1 MVTPAEAVGGMLAS
15 AVIKVVI
22 GQISSSITGEIKLH
36 KNMRKDLENMKM
48 TLESVE
54 AVLSDAETRSIKHE
68 PTRLWLNRLKHAAND
83 IADMLEDFED
93 DTDLNLWAA
102 TMKKIRMPRKMKKVQ
117 KRLEKIKDD
126 HNNYGFLTETH
137 RKEQPVTDIRET
149 AGSMVEEEIIGRDA
163 EILEI
168 MACLSGSTT
177 QGTTIIPIW
186 GIAGIGKTT
195 LARWVFNDSQFKEYS
210 RVWVYVSQIFDL
222 KKIGNTIL
230 SQLSQQSPISDLHGV
245 HTRLRELFTG
255 KKILIILDDLWEN
268 DLFKLKELKD
278 MLKLGEGSKVM
289 VVVTTREESIA
300 KETGT
305 IAPSQLPPLTDEI
318 CWDIIKQK
326 CNFEARPDRERLEP
340 IGKEIATKCGGV
352 ALAAQSLGHMLKCRP
367 YEEWDAIKANH
378 IWELSTSED
387 TLNTQEVLA
396 SLLLSYNLMP
406 PRLKLCFAYCAIFQK
421 GHNMIKDDLIH
432 QWIALG
438 FINHPVCS
446 LPGNAVRVML
456 GSFCKCPFFRT
467 LERKDATRFTMH
479 DLVHDLA
486 RSVTAEEFDLEGP
499 NCRYACRTDCEKP
512 LKPSPTSPAKLR
524 ALHIVDHAYK
534 ETEFHHDADSPAKYI
549 HVLDLHRGYWHE
561 LPDSIGQ
568 LKQLRYLSAPLI
580 SGQMNPRFIGMLS
593 KLNYLNLHHC
603 GLSTLPES
611 IGEMKGLMHLDLS
624 SCKSL
629 KELPL
634 SFRKLTELLY
644 LDLSNCDGLLGIP
657 QALGGLTKLQHL
669 DLSQC
674 QNLGELPEVIR
685 KLTELRY
692 LNLSWCMHHIFDSS
706 STGQAESFIECI
718 CLLPNMEQLHLS
730 CQYEYPLSIPKSAT
744 CLSKLALDEC
754 YSVTRI
760 PERVA
765 KMDTQSLFG
774 LLPDF
779 SVYSDGTEP
788 NSNLHLLEHTNP
800 ERLSITM
807 LENVKFIEEAHII
820 NLREKSSI
828 VDLRLGWTE
837 DGERYVEDMEL
848 LRELVPPTTLQGFE
862 IYGYCSLR
870 FPDWLM
876 SIICYLPNLARIRLS
891 DLPNCKTLPPL
902 GQLPNLR
909 ELILGE
915 MKSLEEW
922 NTSSWSGEDSV
933 NELMFP
939 KLEKVYI
946 SYCPRLRI
954 KPHLPRAAS
963 WSVVRSDSVLISCG
977 DSVAHTDASS
987 SSSPVSTRLEVSGSN
1002 LPLHQWSLLHH
1013 LPAHSDLDIYGC
1025 SDLAGSP
1032 EIIQALHSL
1041 KALKLNMADSE
1052 ELVEWF
1058 ADLTSLQHLTLWEYK
1073 KLEQLPANM
1082 RQLTQLESLSLYGC
1096 QRMTSLPEWLGE
1108 LTSLRKLEI
1117 LWCFAIKTLPESIQQ
1132 LSNLQQLKILG
1143 NPELRKWCAEDENKA
1158 KLAHTESDKDEATM
1172 AEPAEPQH
1180 CGCLRF

>member
-93 DTDLNLWAA
+93 DTDLNL
-102 TMKKIRMPRKMKKVQ
+102 
-117 KRLEKIKDD
+117 
-126 HNNYGFLTETH
+126 
-137 RKEQPVTDIRET
+137 EQPVTDIRET

-438 FINHPVCS
+438 FI
-446 LPGNAVRVML
+446 
-456 GSFCKCPFFRT
+456 
-467 LERKDATRFTMH
+467 
-479 DLVHDLA
+479 
-486 RSVTAEEFDLEGP
+486 
-499 NCRYACRTDCEKP
+499 
-512 LKPSPTSPAKLR
+512 KPSRMFSTWQCGQSYVRQL
-524 ALHIVDHAYK
+524 LQMS
-534 ETEFHHDADSPAKYI
+534 F
-549 HVLDLHRGYWHE
+549 LHE
-561 LPDSIGQ
+561 L
-568 LKQLRYLSAPLI
+568 
-580 SGQMNPRFIGMLS
+580 
-593 KLNYLNLHHC
+593 
-603 GLSTLPES
+603 
-611 IGEMKGLMHLDLS
+611 
-624 SCKSL
+624 
-629 KELPL
+629 
-634 SFRKLTELLY
+634 
-644 LDLSNCDGLLGIP
+644 
-657 QALGGLTKLQHL
+657 
-669 DLSQC
+669 
-674 QNLGELPEVIR
+674 
-685 KLTELRY
+685 
-692 LNLSWCMHHIFDSS
+692 
-706 STGQAESFIECI
+706 
-718 CLLPNMEQLHLS
+718 
-730 CQYEYPLSIPKSAT
+730 
-744 CLSKLALDEC
+744 
-754 YSVTRI
+754 
-760 PERVA
+760 
-765 KMDTQSLFG
+765 
-774 LLPDF
+774 
-779 SVYSDGTEP
+779 
-788 NSNLHLLEHTNP
+788 
-800 ERLSITM
+800 
-807 LENVKFIEEAHII
+807 
-820 NLREKSSI
+820 
-828 VDLRLGWTE
+828 
-837 DGERYVEDMEL
+837 
-848 LRELVPPTTLQGFE
+848 
-862 IYGYCSLR
+862 
-870 FPDWLM
+870 
-876 SIICYLPNLARIRLS
+876 
-891 DLPNCKTLPPL
+891 
-902 GQLPNLR
+902 
-909 ELILGE
+909 
-915 MKSLEEW
+915 
-922 NTSSWSGEDSV
+922 
-933 NELMFP
+933 
-939 KLEKVYI
+939 
-946 SYCPRLRI
+946 
-954 KPHLPRAAS
+954 
-963 WSVVRSDSVLISCG
+963 
-977 DSVAHTDASS
+977 
-987 SSSPVSTRLEVSGSN
+987 
-1002 LPLHQWSLLHH
+1002 
-1013 LPAHSDLDIYGC
+1013 
-1025 SDLAGSP
+1025 
-1032 EIIQALHSL
+1032 
-1041 KALKLNMADSE
+1041 
-1052 ELVEWF
+1052 
-1058 ADLTSLQHLTLWEYK
+1058 
-1073 KLEQLPANM
+1073 
-1082 RQLTQLESLSLYGC
+1082 
-1096 QRMTSLPEWLGE
+1096 
-1108 LTSLRKLEI
+1108 
-1117 LWCFAIKTLPESIQQ
+1117 
-1132 LSNLQQLKILG
+1132 
-1143 NPELRKWCAEDENKA
+1143 
-1158 KLAHTESDKDEATM
+1158 
-1172 AEPAEPQH
+1172 
-1180 CGCLRF
+1180 

>member
-1 MVTPAEAVGGMLAS
+1 
-15 AVIKVVI
+15 
-22 GQISSSITGEIKLH
+22 
-36 KNMRKDLENMKM
+36 
-48 TLESVE
+48 
-54 AVLSDAETRSIKHE
+54 
-68 PTRLWLNRLKHAAND
+68 
-83 IADMLEDFED
+83 
-93 DTDLNLWAA
+93 
-102 TMKKIRMPRKMKKVQ
+102 
-117 KRLEKIKDD
+117 
-126 HNNYGFLTETH
+126 
-137 RKEQPVTDIRET
+137 
-149 AGSMVEEEIIGRDA
+149 
-163 EILEI
+163 
-168 MACLSGSTT
+168 
-177 QGTTIIPIW
+177 
-186 GIAGIGKTT
+186 
-195 LARWVFNDSQFKEYS
+195 
-210 RVWVYVSQIFDL
+210 
-222 KKIGNTIL
+222 
-230 SQLSQQSPISDLHGV
+230 
-245 HTRLRELFTG
+245 
-255 KKILIILDDLWEN
+255 
-268 DLFKLKELKD
+268 
-278 MLKLGEGSKVM
+278 
-289 VVVTTREESIA
+289 
-300 KETGT
+300 
-305 IAPSQLPPLTDEI
+305 
-318 CWDIIKQK
+318 
-326 CNFEARPDRERLEP
+326 
-340 IGKEIATKCGGV
+340 
-352 ALAAQSLGHMLKCRP
+352 
-367 YEEWDAIKANH
+367 
-378 IWELSTSED
+378 
-387 TLNTQEVLA
+387 
-396 SLLLSYNLMP
+396 
-406 PRLKLCFAYCAIFQK
+406 
-421 GHNMIKDDLIH
+421 
-432 QWIALG
+432 
-438 FINHPVCS
+438 
-446 LPGNAVRVML
+446 ML
-456 GSFCKCPFFRT
+456 GSFCKCPFFTGT

-1158 KLAHTESDKDEATM
+1158 KLAHIKEMLTESDKDEATM